1 MLKKILL
8 LAVLMSLSLNLYAHG
23 EGWYGNVIIKDADR
37 IAELQSKRPDP
48 VDADIE
54 LVRG

>member
-23 EGWYGNVIIKDADR
+23 NEWIGNAIIKDADR
-37 IAELQSKRPDP
+37 IAELQSQRPDP

>member
-23 EGWYGNVIIKDADR
+23 NEWIGNAIIKDAKW
-37 IAELQSKRPDP
+37 SP
-48 VDADIE
+48 VQISF
-54 LVRG
+54 